1 MDMARMALCRND
13 QVRGADLMATC
24 WVQSIRGPKTPGPQA
39 HVLSP
44 TSRPF
49 DLVTPHP
56 TLNTAVP
63 TPDGRSGVHLRPFTG
78 GGVFLGFHF
87 WLGGGP
93 SVCEFF
99 SWAEKR
105 FWFSFL
111 RFQFFSPSWENMGQG
126 GRKCLSLSHPWAA
139 SHNVMLLAGGLAPSS
154 EAASSRVRWAEPAPA
169 PSPEWVPLAL
179 KGAGG
184 PTLPRNEPLRA
195 QPLFVGRGPLDREAA
210 RVLLPAPS
218 PCLRSF

>member
-13 QVRGADLMATC
+13 QVRGADLMAAR

-44 TSRPF
+44 TSRPL

-87 WLGGGP
+87 WL
-93 SVCEFF
+93 
-99 SWAEKR
+99 
-105 FWFSFL
+105 
-111 RFQFFSPSWENMGQG
+111 
-126 GRKCLSLSHPWAA
+126 
-139 SHNVMLLAGGLAPSS
+139 
-154 EAASSRVRWAEPAPA
+154 
-169 PSPEWVPLAL
+169 
-179 KGAGG
+179 
-184 PTLPRNEPLRA
+184 
-195 QPLFVGRGPLDREAA
+195 
-210 RVLLPAPS
+210 
-218 PCLRSF
+218 